1 MGCEGICILEVQ
13 MAQASSPAAL
23 SAKWGWGQYPIHKLL
38 CGLSFWAR
46 HIPGSCQGNC
56 ANQYGYSGGWF
67 NLSHL
72 DIYHIIGM
80 HSILV
85 CVLHRVCKTMDV
97 LCRCGRLHRLPCS
110 DRGLALRTPNWPQI
124 AWKNIIDFPPLSD
137 RPKMNPKNLRTP
149 LYLK

>member
-56 ANQYGYSGGWF
+56 MCESVRILRWLIQPFSSGYRYIIYACTLYYSACCTECAKPWSFAAAEGCIDCLVRIEGWHF
-67 NLSHL
+67 
-72 DIYHIIGM
+72 G
-80 HSILV
+80 
-85 CVLHRVCKTMDV
+85 
-97 LCRCGRLHRLPCS
+97 
-110 DRGLALRTPNWPQI
+110 PQI
-124 AWKNIIDFPPLSD
+124 AWKDIIDFPPLSD